1 MTTIPNMLTSI
12 RLALLPL
19 LLMLFYWDIPHRY
32 LYCAILFLAIALTD
46 FLDGY
51 FARKLNQHSKFGAF
65 IDPVADKIAVGMCYI
80 LIAELYLNIWVTL
93 AVLVIIGR
101 EITIS
106 ALREWVATQGNAET
120 MAVANIGKWKTTMQM
135 VAIVFM
141 FVAAENY
148 TPWLFPMA
156 YILLGV
162 ATFLTMLSMYYYFRK
177 TWSQF

>member
-1 MTTIPNMLTSI
+1 MMTIPNILTAF

-19 LLMLFYWDIPHRY
+19 LLILFYWDIPGRY
-32 LYCAILFLAIALTD
+32 LYCALLFIVIALTD

-51 FARKLNQHSKFGAF
+51 LARMLNQHSKFGAF

-80 LIAELYLNIWVTL
+80 LIAELYLNIWVTM

-135 VAIVFM
+135 IAIVFM
-141 FVAAENY
+141 FIAAENY
-148 TPWLFPMA
+148 HPLFYPLA
-156 YILLGV
+156 YGLLAI
-162 ATFLTMLSMYYYFRK
+162 ATILTMLSMYYYFRK